1 VGPTS
6 PLLVIAL
13 LGIAIGMLVLLV
25 RLSHLAL
32 KLVAGAVAL
41 TISIVTGLVLVN
53 DYYGYYR
60 TWGDAYRDV
69 RGTATT
75 EVLPGVSRTSPAFL
89 QYGTVE
95 QISLAG
101 KSSGIKRD
109 GLVYLPPQYFDPRF
123 KKVKFPVIEMFH
135 GSPGKPENWLNSL
148 HVTHIV
154 DELLAS
160 HQMGPA
166 VLVMPAINQGN
177 AVQECLNSP
186 RGQDDTYLTT
196 DVPADIRSQYRVSAD
211 PAQWGLLGFSSG
223 GYCAANLGLRHPS
236 SYGTVAALDGYYR
249 PADGPAG
256 GVLKDSPLLIS
267 ANDPYSAA
275 LALPGDVRPLPSFWV
290 MAGTGGPDAIHAKDF
305 VAALS
310 HVEQVP
316 LVLTRS
322 AGHDF
327 YAWSAA
333 LLPALK
339 WSWLLLA
346 PPDLRVLFPIA
357 GPSAVQTLPL
367 LKGPR
372 QVRPKTGPPVISES
386 PGVPPPGARV
396 TTPVVS
402 ASPAVR
408 PSPTRH

>member
-1 VGPTS
+1 MCPTS
-6 PLLVIAL
+6 PLLVIVL

-25 RLSHLAL
+25 RLSQLAL
-32 KLVAGAVAL
+32 KIVTGAVAL
-41 TISIVTGLVLVN
+41 TIAMVTGLVLVN

-60 TWGDAYRDV
+60 AWGDVYRDI
-69 RGTATT
+69 RGTSTT
-75 EVLPGVSRTSPAFL
+75 EALPGVSRSSHAFL
-89 QYGTVE
+89 QSGTVE

-101 KSSGIKRD
+101 RSSGINRD

-123 KKVKFPVIEMFH
+123 QKVKFPVIEMFH
-135 GSPGKPENWLNSL
+135 GSPGKPDNWLNSV
-148 HVTHIV
+148 HVTRIV

-177 AVQECLNSP
+177 GVEECLNGP
-186 RGQDDTYLTT
+186 RAQDDTYLTT
-196 DVPADIRSQYRVSAD
+196 DVPADIRSKYRVSVD

-223 GYCAANLGLRHPS
+223 GYCAANLALRHPS
-236 SYGTVAALDGYYR
+236 LYGTAASLDGYYR
-249 PADGPAG
+249 PTDGPAG
-256 GVLKDSPLLIS
+256 GLLKDSPSLLG

-275 LALPGDVRPLPSFWV
+275 LTLPGDARPLPSFWV
-290 MAGTGGPDAIHAKDF
+290 MAGEGGPDATHAKDF

-316 LVLTRS
+316 LLLVRS

-339 WSWLLLA
+339 WSWQLLA

-367 LKGPR
+367 PPRPLRVHLK
-372 QVRPKTGPPVISES
+372 KGPPVISET

-396 TTPVVS
+396 T
-402 ASPAVR
+402 SPSTSK
-408 PSPTRH
+408 SPTTSPSTPH